1 MTDNC
6 WEMKPEKRAT
16 FPQLKKIF
24 DRFIT
29 STLDQ
34 DGQYMDVNCS
44 VQEQLRGEICKG
56 AEVARVW
63 LRTLS
68 CSIAALHSLWL
79 YLFSLPLEESSAF
92 LAMAI
97 APRAAPPPATAEA
110 CDTMPG
116 DDDAC
121 TDVVP
126 VPEAEG
132 ARVLAVSSQQEER
145 EHIKQP
151 LL

>member
-44 VQEQLRGEICKG
+44 VQEQLRGEICKE
-56 AEVARVW
+56 AEVAGVW

-79 YLFSLPLEESSAF
+79 HLFSLPLEEISAF
-92 LAMAI
+92 LAI
-97 APRAAPPPATAEA
+97 APRAAPPTATAEA

-126 VPEAEG
+126 APEAEG
-132 ARVLAVSSQQEER
+132 AHVLAASSQQEEC